1 MPVIRVGLAQIN
13 PIVGDLDGNVE
24 LIRTALDQAESMG
37 CDLVAF
43 PELALTG
50 YPPEDLLLRPS
61 FIRDTRAALERVIA
75 ASRRAVVVV
84 GFPEASH
91 GESHAS
97 TSHGE
102 ARGGDAHSAIATL
115 RNSAAVC
122 VGGRLIGV
130 YRKRSLPNYSVFDE
144 QRYFVP
150 GTGPLPLFA
159 IGDAIVG
166 VSICEDAWSADGPIA
181 ELGRGG
187 ASLIININA
196 SPYNAGKADAREQVL
211 AARAG
216 DADAVIAYV
225 NQVGG
230 QDELIFDGDSMVVDE
245 TGAVIARA
253 PQFRAG
259 FHVVDIELPDATDTT
274 ETTETTETTDAT
286 EASGLEVLD
295 CGVANSPADS
305 SGDSSNRSRPVLE
318 PLGIAPR
325 LSVEAEVWEALVLGT
340 RDFVRKN
347 GFSDVV
353 IGLSGGIDSALVA
366 AIAVEAL
373 GAEHV
378 HGVLMPSRYSSDH
391 SISDAI
397 ALADNLGIE
406 HRTIAIEPAHAALMG
421 MLEPSYSG
429 HSIGLAEENLQ
440 SRIRAV
446 ILMGLSNAFGWMLLN
461 TGNKSESSVGYSTLY
476 GDSAGGYAVIKDVS
490 KLLVYRLCRLR
501 NESAGRE
508 IIPETV
514 LTKPPS
520 AELRPDQRDDQ
531 SLPPY
536 EELDPILALYV
547 EGDQSAEEIIAAG
560 HDAAVVER
568 IVRLVDLAE
577 YKRRQSP
584 PGPRVTS
591 KGFGKDRRLPI
602 VNRYRR

>member
-24 LIRTALDQAESMG
+24 LIRTAIDRAESMA
-37 CDLVAF
+37 CDVVAL

-61 FIRDTRAALERVIA
+61 FIRDSRAALDRVIA

-84 GFPEASH
+84 GFPEATN

-102 ARGGDAHSAIATL
+102 ARGGKTHDAIATL
-115 RNSAAVC
+115 HNSAAVC
-122 VGGRLIGV
+122 AGGRLIGI

-159 IGDAIVG
+159 IGDAILG

-196 SPYNAGKADAREQVL
+196 SPYNAGKAEAREQVL
-211 AARAG
+211 AARALEAG
-216 DADAVIAYV
+216 AAIAYV

-230 QDELIFDGDSMVVDE
+230 QDELIFDGDSMVIDA

-253 PQFRAG
+253 PQFRDG
-259 FHVVDIELPDATDTT
+259 LHLIDVELPVVMATTG
-274 ETTETTETTDAT
+274 AT
-286 EASGLEVLD
+286 EEPGPEVLD
-295 CGVANSPADS
+295 CSVPTVPADS
-305 SGDSSNRSRPVLE
+305 FAGSSSSSSSSSTSTSMLD

-325 LSVEAEVWEALVLGT
+325 LSVEEEVWEALVLGT

-366 AIAVEAL
+366 AVAVEAL
-373 GAEHV
+373 GAERV

-397 ALADNLGIE
+397 ALADNLGID

-429 HSIGLAEENLQ
+429 HPIGLAEENLQ

-490 KLLVYRLCRLR
+490 KLLLYRLCRLR

>member
-1 MPVIRVGLAQIN
+1 VGLAQIN

-24 LIRTALDQAESMG
+24 LIRTAIDQAESMG
-37 CDLVAF
+37 CDVVAL

-61 FIRDTRAALERVIA
+61 FIRDTRAALERVVE

-84 GFPEASH
+84 GFPEASD

-97 TSHGE
+97 TIHGE
-102 ARGGDAHSAIATL
+102 ARGGDTHAAIATL
-115 RNSAAVC
+115 HNSAAVC

-159 IGDAIVG
+159 IGDVIIG

-196 SPYNAGKADAREQVL
+196 SPYNAGKAEAREQVL
-211 AARAG
+211 AARAL

-230 QDELIFDGDSMVVDE
+230 QDELIFDGDSMVIDE

-253 PQFRAG
+253 PQFRDG
-259 FHVVDIELPDATDTT
+259 FHLVDIELPDAT
-274 ETTETTETTDAT
+274 ETTGAA

-295 CGVANSPADS
+295 CGVPTAPADS
-305 SGDSSNRSRPVLE
+305 SADSSRRSRPMLD
-318 PLGIAPR
+318 PLGITPR

-366 AIAVEAL
+366 AVAVEAL

-406 HRTIAIEPAHAALMG
+406 HRTIAIEPAHVALMG

-429 HSIGLAEENLQ
+429 HAIGLAEENLQ

-490 KLLVYRLCRLR
+490 KLLVYRLCRIR

>member
-1 MPVIRVGLAQIN
+1 VAVIRLGLAQIN

-24 LIRTALDQAESMG
+24 LIRAVIAEAEAGG
-37 CDLVAF
+37 CDLVAL

-61 FIRDTRAALERVIA
+61 FITDTRAALDRVVA
-75 ASRRAVVVV
+75 ASQRAVVIV
-84 GFPEASH
+84 GFPEAS
-91 GESHAS
+91 GADAHAS
-97 TSHGE
+97 TRHGE
-102 ARGGDAHSAIATL
+102 DEGGDPHSSIPAL
-115 RNSAAVC
+115 HNSAAVC
-122 VGGRLIGV
+122 VDGRLVGI

-144 QRYFVP
+144 QRYFVS
-150 GTGPLPLFA
+150 GDEPLRLFSIA
-159 IGDAIVG
+159 GIDVG

-181 ELGRGG
+181 ALGRGG
-187 ASLIININA
+187 ASLIVNINA
-196 SPYNAGKADAREQVL
+196 SPYNAGKAHAREAVL
-211 AARAG
+211 AHRALE
-216 DADAVIAYV
+216 ADAAIAYV

-230 QDELIFDGDSMVVDE
+230 QDELVFDGDSMVVDSS
-245 TGAVIARA
+245 GAIVARA
-253 PQFRAG
+253 PQFRSG
-259 FHVVDIELPDATDTT
+259 LHVVDLTIAETDQPVSLPVFA
-274 ETTETTETTDAT
+274 
-286 EASGLEVLD
+286 
-295 CGVANSPADS
+295 CGSVANV
-305 SGDSSNRSRPVLE
+305 SRPERSVM
-318 PLGIAPR
+318 GIAPR
-325 LSVEAEVWEALVLGT
+325 LSHEAEVWEALVLGT

-347 GFSDVV
+347 GFTDVV

-366 AIAVEAL
+366 AVAADAL
-373 GAEHV
+373 GADHV

-391 SISDAI
+391 SISDAV
-397 ALADNLGIE
+397 ALADNLGIDY
-406 HRTIAIEPAHAALMG
+406 RTIAIEPAHIALME

-429 HSIGLAEENLQ
+429 HAIGLAEENLQ

-490 KLLVYRLCRLR
+490 KLLVYRLCRYR
-501 NESAGRE
+501 NDTAGGE
-508 IIPETV
+508 IIPESV

-547 EGDQSAEEIIAAG
+547 EGDLSAEQIIAAG
-560 HDAAVVER
+560 HDAEVVHR

-602 VNRYRR
+602 VNRSRR

>member
-1 MPVIRVGLAQIN
+1 MAVIRLGLAQIN
-13 PIVGDLDGNVE
+13 PIVGDLDGNV
-24 LIRTALDQAESMG
+24 DQILAAIAGAEAEG

-61 FIRDTRAALERVIA
+61 FLRDTRAALDRVIE
-75 ASRRAVVVV
+75 ASERAVVIL
-84 GFPEASH
+84 GLPESGDIEAYASGRH
-91 GESHAS
+91 SDAD
-97 TSHGE
+97 HGE
-102 ARGGDAHSAIATL
+102 ADRSAIGAVESSTVFAAL
-115 RNSAAVC
+115 HNSAAVC
-122 VGGRLIGV
+122 VGGRLMGL

-150 GTGPLPLFA
+150 GDEPLRLFA
-159 IGDAIVG
+159 IGGVNVG
-166 VSICEDAWSADGPIA
+166 ISICEDAWSVDGPIA
-181 ELGRGG
+181 TLGRGG

-196 SPYNAGKADAREQVL
+196 SPYNSGKASAREQML
-211 AARAG
+211 GLRAREAG
-216 DADAVIAYV
+216 VAIAYV

-230 QDELIFDGDSMVVDE
+230 QDELIFDGDSMVVDPSG
-245 TGAVIARA
+245 TVLARA
-253 PQFRAG
+253 AQFR
-259 FHVVDIELPDATDTT
+259 
-274 ETTETTETTDAT
+274 
-286 EASGLEVLD
+286 SGLNVMDLEIDADPPAGDVRLPVVV
-295 CGVANSPADS
+295 CSPPRDPARRAS
-305 SGDSSNRSRPVLE
+305 VTFGS
-318 PLGIAPR
+318 APR
-325 LSVEAEVWEALVLGT
+325 LSLEAEVWEALVLGT

-347 GFSDVV
+347 GFTDVV

-366 AIAVEAL
+366 AVATESL
-373 GAEHV
+373 GPQHV

-391 SISDAI
+391 SVSDAI

-406 HRTIAIEPAHAALMG
+406 HRTIGIEPAHLALMG
-421 MLEPSYSG
+421 MLEPSYEG
-429 HSIGLAEENLQ
+429 HAIGLAEENLQ

-490 KLLVYRLCRLR
+490 KLLVYRLCRYR
-501 NESAGRE
+501 NDSAGRE
-508 IIPETV
+508 LIPETV

-536 EELDPILALYV
+536 EQLDPILALYV
-547 EGDQSAEEIIAAG
+547 EGDLSAEEIIAAG
-560 HDAAVVER
+560 HDPDVVHR